1 MRIPSTAVI
10 SLGARSLTIGR
21 IIGTPPPTLASKR
34 YRTPCAAAICNSSA
48 PKIATTSLLEVTTCL
63 PASNNALVYSY
74 AGWEPPM
81 VSATTEMPPSFR
93 MSVNLWVTIA
103 PNGESGKSRRS
114 RILVSFTR
122 SPSFCS
128 ITERFSVSASAMPP
142 PTTPKPSIA
151 ISVIVCLTFS
161 FFKIITY
168 AAFFVKK
175 SLEKRQ
181 RMC

>member
-1 MRIPSTAVI
+1 
-10 SLGARSLTIGR
+10 
-21 IIGTPPPTLASKR
+21 
-34 YRTPCAAAICNSSA
+34 
-48 PKIATTSLLEVTTCL
+48 
-63 PASNNALVYSY
+63 
-74 AGWEPPM
+74 M

-93 MSVNLWVTIA
+93 ISVNLWVTIA

-161 FFKIITY
+161 FFQNYNILRLFCKEI
-168 AAFFVKK
+168 
-175 SLEKRQ
+175 S
-181 RMC
+181 